1 MVVLVQPIKNNK
13 IMIIDLNKIKSL
25 EKKFQNDRIALA
37 ALQNMVHLV
46 TQADESILKSSIA
59 LSTLKELG
67 VVTTEDSQ
75 QPQQL
80 NS

>member
-1 MVVLVQPIKNNK
+1 
-13 IMIIDLNKIKSL
+13 MIIDLNKIKSL